1 MADFQKLNV
10 SFLDKLLGL
19 VDTTEF
25 FQEIVMKLHQL
36 YANVISH
43 QICLSAFEYY
53 PKLLKS
59 I

>member
-36 YANVISH
+36 YANVMKRRFSKSLNMPHLIS
-43 QICLSAFEYY
+43 QWV
-53 PKLLKS
+53 
-59 I
+59 